1 MSRVNKI
8 VALLVAVI
16 SLSKEDAFAHRGICV
31 LRGDHDGFRGM
42 HARRALFHHH
52 HKQEGRGAISV
63 SVRPRA
69 VFAPVPVPLYAI
81 RACRPLMVRM
91 GILSSPCLVPSR
103 AVLSP
108 VFRMGLVSPA
118 PLFQR
123 RVFGPVLLNGASPF
137 PALSLTGGMLRR
149 VH

>member
-42 HARRALFHHH
+42 HARRALFPHH

-69 VFAPVPVPLYAI
+69 VFAPVPLYAI

-123 RVFGPVLLNGASPF
+123 RVFGPVLMNGASPC
-137 PALSLTGGMLRR
+137 PGLMRTGGVLRK
-149 VH
+149 VY